1 VLRERTTY
9 EIMDP
14 TEVGMVGS
22 VIVMG
27 KHSGR
32 AALRHTLDELE
43 IDLDGPD
50 FEQAFARMK
59 AIADREGEVP
69 QETIRAIAQEVV
81 AGNDL
86 LDDLAAS
93 FA

>member
-1 VLRERTTY
+1 
-9 EIMDP
+9 
-14 TEVGMVGS
+14 
-22 VIVMG
+22 
-27 KHSGR
+27 
-32 AALRHTLDELE
+32 
-43 IDLDGPD
+43 
-50 FEQAFARMK
+50 MK